1 MSGAEAIT
9 ETAAVEPLVARSD
22 AADRLVAAYGPLAD
36 MQLACGGE
44 IPGLIAA
51 PGLLE
56 LVRKSRSF
64 GMKLGR
70 PLVMRHSEGSLEGWA
85 EVEPDGEGCAIR
97 LSDWHR
103 TSHGTGTSNG
113 EATRL
118 AVENL
123 LAEGV
128 VWLDEGQRVVAVE
141 SQVADLAPLVG
152 QARTMRGQHWTGL
165 FDFSAHDTGT
175 PPIWQARSGMTV
187 RIAGSPREWHLL
199 LASANVGFQL
209 LLRPVGENE
218 YETEETDLLPP
229 NLLGDELAPAM
240 RNPVARIIRQAEAI
254 RDRLAG
260 PLPAEYREYALD
272 MVNAGRHLGEL
283 ADDLGDAEAIEHGTI
298 AIHAEPVAVSDIA
311 EIVCRL
317 LQVRADAR
325 SVTFDVS
332 NSDAVAMADRK
343 RVTQILLNIF
353 GNAISYGPE
362 GGRILVDIMR
372 SGVNVVVSVTDDGE
386 SLSAEEFI
394 RMFDKFERLGR
405 SGDGGSGLGLYIA
418 LMLARAMGGD
428 LEGSADEGG
437 GNRFTLTLPS
447 A

>member
-22 AADRLVAAYGPLAD
+22 AADRLVSADGPLAE
-36 MQLACGGE
+36 MQIACGGE

-56 LVRKSRSF
+56 LVRKSRGF

-85 EVEPDGEGCAIR
+85 EVEPDGDGCAIR
-97 LSDWHR
+97 LSDWHQ
-103 TSHGTGTSNG
+103 TTHPAGSGNG

-128 VWLDEGQRVVAVE
+128 VWLDEGQHVVAVE

-152 QARTMRGQHWTGL
+152 KARSLRGQHWTSL
-165 FDFSAHDTGT
+165 FDFSGHDAGT

-187 RIAGSPREWHLL
+187 RIDGSAREWHLL

-209 LLRPVGENE
+209 LLRPVGEGE
-218 YETEETDLLPP
+218 KPVDQTDLLPP

-240 RNPVARIIRQAEAI
+240 RNPIARIIRQAEAI

-260 PLPAEYREYALD
+260 PLPAEYREYAHD

-298 AIHAEPVAVSDIA
+298 AIQAEPVMVSEVADI
-311 EIVCRL
+311 VRRL

-325 SVTFDVS
+325 SVRFEVS
-332 NSDAVAMADRK
+332 SDGAVAMADRK
-343 RVTQILLNIF
+343 RVTQILLNII

-362 GGRILVDIMR
+362 GGKVAVDIAR
-372 SGVNVVVSVTDDGE
+372 DGLNVVVSVTDEGE

-428 LEGSADEGG
+428 LEGSAGEGG
-437 GNRFTLTLPS
+437 GNRCTLTLP
-447 A
+447 AV

>member
-22 AADRLVAAYGPLAD
+22 AADRLVSADGPLAE
-36 MQLACGGE
+36 MQIACGGE

-56 LVRKSRSF
+56 LVRKSRGF

-70 PLVMRHSEGSLEGWA
+70 PLAMRHSEGSLQGWA
-85 EVEPDGEGCAIR
+85 EVEPDGDGCAIR
-97 LSDWHR
+97 LSDWHQ
-103 TSHGTGTSNG
+103 TTHPAGSGNG

-128 VWLDEGQRVVAVE
+128 VWLDEGQHVVAVE

-152 QARTMRGQHWTGL
+152 KARSLRGQHWTSL
-165 FDFSAHDTGT
+165 FDFSGHDAGT

-187 RIAGSPREWHLL
+187 RIDGSAREWHLL

-209 LLRPVGENE
+209 LLRPVGEGE
-218 YETEETDLLPP
+218 KPVDQTDLLPP

-240 RNPVARIIRQAEAI
+240 RNPIARIIRQAEAI

-260 PLPAEYREYALD
+260 PLPAEYREYAHD

-283 ADDLGDAEAIEHGTI
+283 AGDLGDAEAIEHGTI
-298 AIHAEPVAVSDIA
+298 AIQAEPVVVSEVADI
-311 EIVCRL
+311 VRRL

-325 SVTFDVS
+325 LVRFEVS
-332 NSDAVAMADRK
+332 SDGAVAMADRK
-343 RVTQILLNIF
+343 RVTQILLNII

-362 GGRILVDIMR
+362 GGKVMVDIAR
-372 SGVNVVVSVTDDGE
+372 DGLNVVVSVTDEGE
-386 SLSAEEFI
+386 SLSSEEYI

-428 LEGSADEGG
+428 LEGSVGEGG
-437 GNRFTLTLPS
+437 GNRFTLTLP
-447 A
+447 AA